1 MKEESQFAHP
11 QKNMLQAG
19 FKPGDRIGEFGAG
32 SGHVALALS
41 GIVGNEGRIYA
52 IDIQNDVLAHLRDTM
67 DRRGI
72 KNIDTIHGDF
82 EKAGG
87 SHLRDHVLDGV
98 VLSNVLFQ
106 IDSMD
111 GLIAEIQRTL
121 KPGGKVLVTDWA
133 GSYGGIGPSEERV
146 VSEHRAEE
154 IFINAGFH
162 KVKSYRAGTH
172 HYSILF
178 TKPA

>member
-1 MKEESQFAHP
+1 MQTAEFNHP

-19 FKPGDRIGEFGAG
+19 FQPGDKIGEFGCG

-41 GIVGNEGRIYA
+41 GIVGEHGKVYA
-52 IDIQNDVLAHLRDTM
+52 IDIQEDILTHLRDTIA
-67 DRRGI
+67 RAHL
-72 KNIDTIHGDF
+72 KNVDTIFGNI
-82 EKAGG
+82 EQPGG
-87 SHLRDHVLDGV
+87 THLRDSVLDGV

-106 IDSMD
+106 IDAID
-111 GLIAEIQRTL
+111 DVLTEVKRTL
-121 KPGGKVLVTDWA
+121 KPGGKLLVSDWA
-133 GSYGGIGPSEERV
+133 GSYSGMGPSSERV

-154 IFINAGFH
+154 LCIEAGFH
-162 KVKSYRAGTH
+162 KVKSYRAGAH